1 LSDVDDPFKP
11 ADATIVRPRPGA
23 GRRSDAPVPR
33 RPSPAPYA
41 DAIVPA
47 LREIHGPGLNPLV
60 QAASPLLMLSGQLRS
75 TLAAPELGGLRQY
88 VLDEIRRFEQ
98 RAAAARLAPEVV
110 KPASYALCASL
121 DEAVLSTPWGAQ
133 SEWAQQ
139 PLLVALHHEAW
150 GGEKV
155 FDMIDRVSRDPARHL
170 DLMELLYLCLAFGF
184 AGKYRVKER
193 GQAQL
198 AELQRDLYRKI
209 RDQRGAAPSELSL
222 RWQGIQDR
230 RHRLIRYVPW
240 WVVASASLA
249 LLTAAFVGYSFS
261 LADAAAPVK
270 TALNQVGKEDFAAT
284 GPSVQVSGPTLKR
297 LLAADEARGAVTVE
311 ESGGRTLITLVAP
324 DLFASGSATING
336 RYEDALARVA
346 SALNQVPG
354 RVLVEG
360 HTDDQP
366 LRSFRYRDNFELSR
380 DRAANVARVLQK
392 SMDPARI
399 QLNGAG
405 SANPRFLPVTDS
417 ENRAR
422 NRRVEIVHVR
432 G

>member
-1 LSDVDDPFKP
+1 
-11 ADATIVRPRPGA
+11 
-23 GRRSDAPVPR
+23 
-33 RPSPAPYA
+33 
-41 DAIVPA
+41 
-47 LREIHGPGLNPLV
+47 
-60 QAASPLLMLSGQLRS
+60 
-75 TLAAPELGGLRQY
+75 
-88 VLDEIRRFEQ
+88 LDRI
-98 RAAAARLAPEVV
+98 
-110 KPASYALCASL
+110 
-121 DEAVLSTPWGAQ
+121 
-133 SEWAQQ
+133 
-139 PLLVALHHEAW
+139 
-150 GGEKV
+150 
-155 FDMIDRVSRDPARHL
+155 SRDPARFI
-170 DLMELLYLCLAFGF
+170 DLMELWYLCLAFGF

-209 RDQRGAAPSELSL
+209 RDRRGAAPAELSL

-230 RHRLIRYVPW
+230 RRRLIRYVPW
-240 WVVASASLA
+240 WVVGAGALA
-249 LLTAAFVGYSFS
+249 LLTVTFVVYSFR
-261 LADAAAPVK
+261 LADAAGPVHA
-270 TALNQVGKEDFAAT
+270 ALTTVGKEDFAAT
-284 GPSVQVSGPTLKR
+284 GTPAPTTGPTLKQ

-311 ESGGRTLITLVAP
+311 ERGGRTLITLVAP

-336 RYEDALARVA
+336 RYEETLTRVG
-346 SALNQVPG
+346 SALNRVPG

-380 DRAANVARVLQK
+380 ERAASVARVLQK

-399 QLNGAG
+399 ELNGAG
-405 SANPRFLPVTDS
+405 SANPRFRPESDP